1 MPQLVFLQVIV
12 VAAVAALLLIVLSM
26 PTAAK
31 AGWRAGRVLLRA
43 AVFGLLAVIIGATIW
58 ASQTGELA
66 RFSAELGGSD
76 ALQIAVFFLIVLGTG
91 GNLAARYLADKA
103 REEAEGRG

>member
-1 MPQLVFLQVIV
+1 MPQLAFLQFIV
-12 VAAVAALLLIVLSM
+12 VAAAVALLLIVLSM
-26 PTAAK
+26 PTAAR
-31 AGWRAGRVLLRA
+31 AGWRAGRALLRVA
-43 AVFGLLAVIIGATIW
+43 LFGLVAVIVGATLW

-66 RFSAELGGSD
+66 QFSSKVGGSD

-91 GNLAARYLADKA
+91 GNFAARYLADKA